1 MYTYSAGQKLEKNS
15 SIYGNSTAV
24 LGIYIFE
31 IIGVWN
37 RSLQSGEIKIQKP
50 LFFHYLFLS
59 TMYILLYYV
68 LVVVLGWCLD
78 RNHVSSMYSFENIWH
93 HVIWRKI
100 WGRSFSCLVIPL
112 PLLFGF
118 FQNQKAILVSVC
130 NVPSSK
136 SSNLEAAAVVWPDPN
151 FEDWF
156 LEIKISLLITFRK
169 SMSK

>member
-1 MYTYSAGQKLEKNS
+1 METVLLSLVNIFLKL
-15 SIYGNSTAV
+15 
-24 LGIYIFE
+24 
-31 IIGVWN
+31 GVSN
-37 RSLQSGEIKIQKP
+37 RRLRSGEIKNQKP
-50 LFFHYLFLS
+50 FFPLLFLS

-68 LVVVLGWCLD
+68 FVVVLGWCLD

-100 WGRSFSCLVIPL
+100 WGRSFICLVIPL

>member
-1 MYTYSAGQKLEKNS
+1 MIILNS
-15 SIYGNSTAV
+15 FFWDFALNLFSN
-24 LGIYIFE
+24 FE
-31 IIGVWN
+31 IELW
-37 RSLQSGEIKIQKP
+37 LFKTKICLYFSQY
-50 LFFHYLFLS
+50 F
-59 TMYILLYYV
+59 MYYV

-100 WGRSFSCLVIPL
+100 WGRSFICLVIPL

-130 NVPSSK
+130 NVPSSE